1 MILSTQNGGLVSV
14 FGYEGAIDVL
24 KNAGYDAIDMSL
36 FGMSYEDCS
45 FNHDGYKNR
54 VLEIRAHADKMGMP
68 FNQSHAPFIFDWKD
82 PNVYEEVVLPRT
94 ERALEITA
102 LLGAKICIVH
112 PISPIEYMGHEEEL
126 FERNMAMYR
135 TLLPYAKE
143 YGVKIALENMWQI
156 EKKRKIIG
164 SNVCSHA
171 QEFARYIDA
180 LDDEHFVA
188 CLDLGH
194 SGLVGQEAQDAIR
207 ILGHDRLKA
216 LHVHDNDYRNDSHT
230 LPFLSKMDWE
240 AIMRALADIR
250 YDGEFTFEAD
260 SFLAGFPKEFKPTA
274 AKFMVDTGRYLI
286 GRYEHYLK
294 ESAAT
299 V

>member
-1 MILSTQNGGLVSV
+1 MILSTQNSGLVEAY
-14 FGYEGAIDVL
+14 GHKGAIDVL
-24 KNAGYDAIDMSL
+24 KAAGYDAVDMSL
-36 FGMSYEDCS
+36 FCMSNDGDA
-45 FNHDGYKNR
+45 FNGSDYKKHT
-54 VLEIRAHADKMGMP
+54 LEIRAYADEKGLP
-68 FNQSHAPFIFDWKD
+68 FNQSHAPFIFDWKN
-82 PNVYEEVVLPRT
+82 PNVYEEHVLPRT
-94 ERALEITA
+94 ARALEITA
-102 LLGAKICIVH
+102 MLGARICVVH
-112 PISPIEYMGHEEEL
+112 PISPLEYLGHEEEL

-135 TLLPYAKE
+135 ALLPYAKE

-156 EKKRKIIG
+156 ERKRKIIG

-194 SGLVGQEAQDAIR
+194 SGLVAQEAQDAIR

>member
-1 MILSTQNGGLVSV
+1 MILSTQNATFAGA
-14 FGYEGAIDVL
+14 FGQEGAIEKL
-24 KNAGYDAIDMSL
+24 KEAGYDAIDMSL
-36 FGMSYEDCS
+36 FCMSNDGDV
-45 FNHDGYKNR
+45 FNGDGYKQR
-54 VLEIRAHADKMGMP
+54 ALEIRAHADRVGIP
-68 FNQSHAPFIFDWKD
+68 FNQSHAPFIFNWKD
-82 PNVYEEVVLPRT
+82 PNVYEEHVLPRT
-94 ERALEITA
+94 VRALEITA
-102 LLGAKICIVH
+102 ILGGKICIVH

-135 TLLPYAKE
+135 ALLPYAKE

-194 SGLVGQEAQDAIR
+194 CGLVGQEAQDAIR

-216 LHVHDNDYRNDSHT
+216 LHVHDNDYRNDIHT
-230 LPFLSKMDWE
+230 LPFLSLMDWE
-240 AIMRALADIR
+240 AIMKALADVR

-260 SFLAGFPKEFKPTA
+260 AFLTHFPNDYKPVA
-274 AKFMVDTGRYLI
+274 AKFMVETGRYLI
-286 GRYEHYLK
+286 GKYEQYLQ
-294 ESAAT
+294 
-299 V
+299 